1 MIEGLE
7 GVVGSDFEE
16 QIEGVLGEIGVPAN
30 MRKPVAKKIVQKAK
44 APVRQAHA
52 IGQKK
57 GRNSISAAASFR
69 EDITSKGYFEMK
81 KGELFLE
88 DPSIQEKLAN
98 RTLQVVDSNIYGV
111 KGIDGKNNIDILT
124 SSDDKAVG
132 KSNVNN
138 AKLDLG
144 EHFLV
149 TGIKL
154 LYGVFTTDVT
164 DCEFT
169 EDLPAHIRNGEF
181 ELKAG
186 SETLLPENL
195 SCEVFCNN
203 SGTTPKG
210 VFKLANPKWIKPQTE
225 IRPRL
230 VMPTAGTSKEA
241 VKVVLIGARVHKK

>member
-7 GVVGSDFEE
+7 NVGSDFQE
-16 QIEGVLGEIGVPAN
+16 QVEGVLGEIGVTAPV
-30 MRKPVAKKIVQKAK
+30 RKAVAQRIVQKAK

-52 IGQKK
+52 VGQKK
-57 GRNSISAAASFR
+57 GRSSITAAASFR
-69 EDITSKGYFEMK
+69 EDITAKGYFEMK
-81 KGELFLE
+81 KAELFQE
-88 DPSIQEKLAN
+88 DPFIQEKLESK
-98 RTLQVVDSNIYGV
+98 TYQVVDSNIYGV
-111 KGIDGKNNIDILT
+111 KGIEGRNTWDILT
-124 SSDDKAVG
+124 SSDDKEVG
-132 KSNVNN
+132 KCNINN

-149 TGIKL
+149 TAIKL
-154 LYGVFTTDVT
+154 LYGTFTTDVT

-195 SCEVFCNN
+195 SCEVFCNDAAT
-203 SGTTPKG
+203 SPKG
-210 VFKLANPKWIKPQTE
+210 LFKLANPKWIKPQTE

-230 VMPTAGTSKEA
+230 VMTTGGKANEA
-241 VKVVLIGARVHKK
+241 VKVILIGARVHKK